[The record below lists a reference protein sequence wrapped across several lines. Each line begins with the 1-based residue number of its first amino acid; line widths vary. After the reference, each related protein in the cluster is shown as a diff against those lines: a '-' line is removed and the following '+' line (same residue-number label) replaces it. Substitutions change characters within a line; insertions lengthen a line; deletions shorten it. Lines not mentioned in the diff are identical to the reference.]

1 MSPELRLEPITL
13 VGTYVRLEPLRA
25 DHAPALLESCR
36 DQEIWRWML
45 IEQPTTLEAMQD
57 WLSRA
62 LRDQDQGHALPFIQI
77 DPPTGG
83 VIGTTRYMDVRPCD
97 RSLEIGWTWLAPTFR
112 RTAANTESKFL
123 LLEHAF
129 ERLGAKRVQLKTD
142 VRNEM
147 SRRAIER
154 IGAQFEGVL
163 RNYQRRFD
171 GTVRDTAMYSIIDA
185 DWPQARGALLS
196 RLSS

>member
-1 MSPELRLEPITL
+1 
-13 VGTYVRLEPLRA
+13 
-25 DHAPALLESCR
+25 
-36 DQEIWRWML
+36 ML
-45 IEQPTTLEAMQD
+45 IEQPTTLEAMQE
-57 WLSRA
+57 WLKRA
-62 LRDQDQGHALPFIQI
+62 LHDQDQGHALPFIQI
-77 DPPTGG
+77 DPPTGE
-83 VIGTTRYMDVRPCD
+83 VIGTTRYMDVRPFD
-97 RSLEIGWTWLAPTFR
+97 RSLEIGWTWLAPSFR

-129 ERLGAKRVQLKTD
+129 EGLGAKRVQLKTD

-185 DWPQARGALLS
+185 DWPQAREALLS
-196 RLSS
+196 RLRS